1 MLGRTTWG
9 ALLLAAA
16 GAVSAG
22 AQDWR
27 VVSGDGWCNDRDGDG
42 NRARFCEVRETTLRP
57 SGTVTVD
64 ATPNGGIAVT
74 GGDEGAVR
82 LQVKVLA
89 VAGSD
94 ETARQM
100 ASEVHVRTSGTIS
113 AEGPVTRSREWWTVS
128 YRLTVPVRT
137 DLDLRS
143 HNGGI
148 TLTGVRGRTEFE
160 TTNGGGEITARG
172 GRIPR
177 PAAPPRGAGARAP
190 PAPPAPAP

>member
-64 ATPNGGIAVT
+64 AAPNGGIAVT

-89 VAGSD
+89 GARTD
-94 ETARQM
+94 ETARHM
-100 ASEVHVRTSGTIS
+100 AADVHVPPSGTIS
-113 AEGPVTRSREWWTVS
+113 ADGPLTRSRERHTV
-128 YRLTVPVRT
+128 T
-137 DLDLRS
+137 
-143 HNGGI
+143 
-148 TLTGVRGRTEFE
+148 
-160 TTNGGGEITARG
+160 
-172 GRIPR
+172 
-177 PAAPPRGAGARAP
+177 
-190 PAPPAPAP
+190 